1 MKLKLIG
8 NFGVGKTSINEKYFN
23 NKIKSKHDLLN
34 ESNLSDILINHN
46 DNIIYILDLSKPLM
60 DYLYDLKLL
69 IKFLLANSHKLNLKL
84 FIIFNKSD
92 LLNHSIKYV
101 TYCNKLNELK
111 RLLSENKLFELF
123 YFEFH
128 LTSIWDHSL
137 YGVR

>member
-23 NKIKSKHDLLN
+23 KKIKSKYDLLN
-34 ESNLSDILINHN
+34 ESNLSDILINNN

-69 IKFLLANSHKLNLKL
+69 IKFLLANNHKLNLKL

-92 LLNHSIKYV
+92 LLNHSIK
-101 TYCNKLNELK
+101 
-111 RLLSENKLFELF
+111 
-123 YFEFH
+123 
-128 LTSIWDHSL
+128 
-137 YGVR
+137 

>member
-23 NKIKSKHDLLN
+23 KKIKSKYDLLN
-34 ESNLSDILINHN
+34 ESNLSDILINNN

-69 IKFLLANSHKLNLKL
+69 IKFLLANNHKLNLKL

-128 LTSIWDHSL
+128 FL
-137 YGVR
+137 